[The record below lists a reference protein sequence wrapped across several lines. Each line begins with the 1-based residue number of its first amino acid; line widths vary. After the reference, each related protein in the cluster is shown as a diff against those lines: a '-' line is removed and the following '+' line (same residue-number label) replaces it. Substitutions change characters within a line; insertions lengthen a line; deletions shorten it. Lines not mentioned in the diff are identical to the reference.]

1 MRIPLKEIGRCGGG
15 RGGGELLVLK
25 KNVEVEPAIDMT
37 KDENSTGLIRIS
49 R

>member
-1 MRIPLKEIGRCGGG
+1 MRIPLKEIGRSGGG
-15 RGGGELLVLK
+15 RGGELLVLK